1 MATSTVQKAPLRKI
15 GILGSGMVGQVL
27 AKGFSE
33 HGHEVMIGTRNPEK
47 LAELIEKFPEIG
59 VASHKE
65 VAAFADIVVLA
76 AKGTAAELVI
86 RLCDSNDLVGKVVI
100 DTTNPIADAPPEN
113 GVLKYFTTLD
123 ESLMEKLQKVSTGA
137 YFVKAFNSVG
147 NAYMV
152 DPNFAE
158 GRPTMFICGN
168 NEAAKETVTALLAD
182 FGWDAEDMGGV
193 EAARAIEPLCMLWC
207 LPGFTRNQWTH
218 AFKLYKK

>member
-1 MATSTVQKAPLRKI
+1 MATGKITKASLRKI

-27 AKGFSE
+27 AKGFLE
-33 HGHEVMIGTRNPEK
+33 HGHEVMIGTRNPDK
-47 LAELIEKFPEIG
+47 LAELTEKFPEIG
-59 VASHKE
+59 VGSHKE

-76 AKGTAAELVI
+76 AKGTAAEMVI

-123 ESLMEKLQKVSTGA
+123 QSLMEKLQNVSTGA

-152 DPNFAE
+152 DPDFPD

-168 NEAAKETVTALLAD
+168 NETAKETVTELLAD

-193 EAARAIEPLCMLWC
+193 EAARAIEPLCILWC
-207 LPGFTRNQWTH
+207 LPGFTRNQWSH
-218 AFKLYKK
+218 AFKLMKK